1 MGEEEARQH
10 TNGGNGGDDFTELQ
24 LVENR
29 GLSRSVQTDH
39 QNSHLLLPP
48 QPVEEL
54 GEGETHVGG
63 FGMGRDGYLLDKK
76 NVNGRRS
83 FFLSEQAGK
92 VSWMITEVLE

>member
-63 FGMGRDGYLLDKK
+63 FGMGRDWYLIEKRKTVKEASYLK
-76 NVNGRRS
+76 RRAR
-83 FFLSEQAGK
+83 LAR
-92 VSWMITEVLE
+92 